1 MMAEG
6 PPKLFTAK
14 GLPKLFTAK
23 DPPNTSISDYGSS
36 VILL

>member
-23 DPPNTSISDYGSS
+23 DPPNTSIRDDGSS